1 MCSLTDFIELSLGR
15 CGGLVSTAT
24 VTGQGAS
31 LVDASVRGGDF
42 SWPKTGTFG
51 GHQRGHQLAKTGDFL
66 MATDKRTYQKAIM
79 ELAASHADDAITDA
93 GTALQ
98 ETLTVLG
105 CSGNSLGPLITDARK
120 RGLLAPHD
128 AKLDQSISNIMV
140 WVSADRSE
148 LGEAH
153 HVSDATVEDAWLIVH
168 IVGALILRLASGPPR
183 GTSS

>member
-1 MCSLTDFIELSLGR
+1 METSGERPVAGPDYFASRVNQILREERVAFELIEGQMVDLESEELHAAVVAPTLRLLSGRADFEG
-15 CGGLVSTAT
+15 VE
-24 VTGQGAS
+24 
-31 LVDASVRGGDF
+31 
-42 SWPKTGTFG
+42 
-51 GHQRGHQLAKTGDFL
+51 
-66 MATDKRTYQKAIM
+66 RTYQKAIM